1 MTRFARRAARGD
13 LEVRAWVPDDA
24 QAVHDAIVES
34 ADHLRPWLPWVDG
47 WLAQNEGAVA
57 SLAPL
62 LAHNADGERL
72 HAGVFLDG
80 TLVGAV
86 GIVDA
91 PADDAV
97 ELGYWTRAG
106 WTGQGIATRATA
118 LVLDIAFAD
127 PAVTRAVIVHD
138 VGNAASAGPPRRL
151 GFRHVRDEPST
162 RPPCPADS
170 GVDRVWELTRAAWAA
185 TAVGR
190 TPAP

>member
-1 MTRFARRAARGD
+1 MTPDARRSARGN
-13 LEVRAWVPDDA
+13 LEVRAWLPADA
-24 QAVHDAIVES
+24 QAVHDAIVDS
-34 ADHLRPWLPWVDG
+34 AEHLRPWLPWVDD
-47 WLAQNEGAVA
+47 WLAQHRDAVA

-62 LAHNADGERL
+62 LAQNATGERL

-80 TLVGAV
+80 ALVGAV

-91 PADDAV
+91 PVDDAV

-118 LVLDIAFAD
+118 LIVETAFAD
-127 PAVTRAVIVHD
+127 PVVARALIVHD
-138 VGNAASAGPPRRL
+138 VANVASAGPPRRL

-162 RPPCPADS
+162 RPPCPADR
-170 GVDRVWELTRAAWAA
+170 GVDRVWELTRAAWARA
-185 TAVGR
+185 GGR